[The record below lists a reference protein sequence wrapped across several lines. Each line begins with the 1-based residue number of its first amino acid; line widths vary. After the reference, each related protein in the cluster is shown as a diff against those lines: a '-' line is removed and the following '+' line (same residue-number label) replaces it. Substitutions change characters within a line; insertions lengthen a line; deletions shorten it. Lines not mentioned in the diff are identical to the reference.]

1 MSNNN
6 PKPDFNALFKL
17 GTFTVNVPT
26 NVNNANVNPSENN
39 VIKAN
44 GEYNVPNDKTGWN
57 SFSVNVTPTITPNVA
72 DLMITN
78 DVYDYVKKN
87 HDGMVI
93 LPGNDPTVVEETMFD
108 THGKDYATSVI
119 IDLNFLKTELKIDPN
134 HQKIR
139 LSEDEEDF
147 EVYDYEKDGDY
158 DVRVKPK
165 PEPEPTKNK
174 SRFITFKSNTRD
186 IIEDDPTYRN
196 IGSFTIIAPI
206 LNSIVLPAGTYTFN
220 IGIYN
225 NENNTDYLGVKT
237 ITFTPSPPNVQPKT
251 ITIDTIGNNQS
262 TTYNASNDNVDGY
275 NSVTIINNTSSAV
288 PLENKNIE
296 YNLGVNIPNTIT
308 PSSGYY
314 GINNVT
320 FSPIT
325 SGNVCTNLFQG
336 VTLEDVQ
343 SRVNTELNLFT
354 SLPTVTYN
362 NHYFTINKNSVTN
375 AMLYSIVSSGN
386 QQLQSDG
393 GFNAYL
399 WSDIPFIANS
409 FNFTYRGYCDI
420 HVSNDAINWNKVI
433 SVPGHYTDVKTYN
446 VEVPQISAS
455 WKFYRFSFTGG
466 WVYLNKI
473 TSLFCSNSS
482 YNNPNINLEN
492 NKRLTLS
499 SNDINSTVL
508 LNPSTGY
515 HGFSNAIIT
524 VPDITPNPKLEEI
537 SGLEYTSN
545 GNYGIETKWGYDG
558 IKSVDF
564 RINVPQTLYTYPT
577 ITTNGT
583 YIIPENYVGL
593 NIIKVNIDPNNPNPT
608 NPPAK
613 PTKEATDNETIM
625 LENGT
630 YWSGLRIRN
639 SNGEY
644 IGIGSTM
651 RDFNGIYI
659 NNWSS
664 PEYNTFILSR
674 KYGTGIDEF
683 ILFTIK
689 NNREANYPI
698 TIFNDLTNEYKYKNE
713 WTNELETIYGMYTTD
728 TPSYH
733 TFPGFTTYGP
743 VNDLANFDS
752 SSINVSSL
760 LKTTLYIEVGTY

>member
-39 VIKAN
+39 VVKTN

-186 IIEDDPTYRN
+186 IIEDDPSYRN

-206 LNSIVLPAGTYTFN
+206 LNSIVLPAGTYTFD

-237 ITFTPSPPNVQPKT
+237 ITFTSGIPSSLNKT
-251 ITIDTIGNNQS
+251 IEINTIQNNVSTLFLPQNEGEKNIMPVLSSNISSNKVTLIVDNENYYKNDLYCMFDNNNNTYYPNTNGSNNYFIVQWNDEPQVVNKITVDCYFNRNSRTFHFTISG
-262 TTYNASNDNVDGY
+262 SNDNENYTQLYDGLCDTEGNWKTFDLLLDNNMNNAY
-275 NSVTIINNTSSAV
+275 TYYKIYSYITDGNPWDNSSRLNNMKFIQYGTYQYYDSFTIINKTASDLGTPIMQSYNTNNQTVSVSTSNTNIQSNFTGNINV
-288 PLENKNIE
+288 PLESKTIE
-296 YNLGVNIPNTIT
+296 INSPDNTTTIT
-308 PSSGYY
+308 PSNNYY
-314 GINNVT
+314 GLSNVIVT
-320 FSPIT
+320 TNVPT
-325 SGNVCTNLFQG
+325 SQ
-336 VTLEDVQ
+336 
-343 SRVNTELNLFT
+343 
-354 SLPTVTYN
+354 
-362 NHYFTINKNSVTN
+362 
-375 AMLYSIVSSGN
+375 
-386 QQLQSDG
+386 
-393 GFNAYL
+393 
-399 WSDIPFIANS
+399 
-409 FNFTYRGYCDI
+409 
-420 HVSNDAINWNKVI
+420 
-433 SVPGHYTDVKTYN
+433 
-446 VEVPQISAS
+446 
-455 WKFYRFSFTGG
+455 
-466 WVYLNKI
+466 
-473 TSLFCSNSS
+473 
-482 YNNPNINLEN
+482 
-492 NKRLTLS
+492 
-499 SNDINSTVL
+499 
-508 LNPSTGY
+508 
-515 HGFSNAIIT
+515 
-524 VPDITPNPKLEEI
+524 PKLEEI
-537 SGLEYTSN
+537 SGYEYTSN
-545 GNYGIETKWGYDG
+545 GSYGIRTNWGYDG

-593 NIIKVNIDPNNPNPT
+593 NVIKVNIDPNNPNPP

-613 PTKEATDNETIM
+613 PTKEATEGETIM
-625 LENGT
+625 LENNT
-630 YWSGLRIRN
+630 YWSGLRRRN

-644 IGIGSTM
+644 IAFGGIG
-651 RDFNGIYI
+651 RNFNGIYI

-674 KYGTGIDEF
+674 EYGTGMTEF

-689 NNREANYPI
+689 NNIEANYPI
-698 TIFNDLTNEYKYKNE
+698 TIVNDLTNEYTYKNE
-713 WTNELETIYGMYTTD
+713 WTNDLETIYGMYVTD

-733 TFPGFTTYGP
+733 TYPGFTTYGP

-752 SSINVSSL
+752 SYVNVSSL
-760 LKTTLYIEVGTY
+760 LKTTLYIEIGTD